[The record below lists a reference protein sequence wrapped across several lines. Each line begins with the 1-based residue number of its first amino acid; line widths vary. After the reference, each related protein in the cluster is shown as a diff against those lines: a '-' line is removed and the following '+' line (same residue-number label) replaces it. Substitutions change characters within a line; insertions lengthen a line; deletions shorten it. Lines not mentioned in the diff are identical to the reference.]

1 MHAAHLP
8 TKSHGVSQEA
18 GVEVPYHLSGGETG
32 HRPHTPCPDNID
44 LSIGFCLLFPALERL
59 TRFHDEIVVGRGD
72 VQHIVPEQGERHRS
86 AAVDAHGVRFELER
100 FPGDKVDRPAFDHE
114 GGARSSP
121 LSRASLGGSPFHSTS
136 FRAPSPSGCL
146 LASAFLGS
154 SPILCACS
162 TDRLGGS
169 CHDLLLSAGTYPLT

>member
-100 FPGDKVDRPAFDHE
+100 FPGDKVTVQPLTMRAARDPRRLVAPLLAAPRFTAPLSVLLPRAAACLPVPFLE
-114 GGARSSP
+114 APRSSVRAR
-121 LSRASLGGSPFHSTS
+121 LTDLVARAMTCSSRLVPT
-136 FRAPSPSGCL
+136 L
-146 LASAFLGS
+146 
-154 SPILCACS
+154 
-162 TDRLGGS
+162 
-169 CHDLLLSAGTYPLT
+169 